1 MAAFSSYWRYR
12 WDFSWPRVMH
22 MQLHM
27 EAADFLCSQ
36 SGCTPGD
43 GQAKD
48 RGTAVLPSFMHF
60 SFLFPVTDLCYI

>member
-1 MAAFSSYWRYR
+1 
-12 WDFSWPRVMH
+12 

-48 RGTAVLPSFMHF
+48 RGTAVFPSFMHF